1 VEHAAGVGTG
11 AGVDGVSGKGK
22 LRLLAGVLACG
33 LFGLL
38 YFVIKNMLET
48 SELPDGIYHLVN
60 TNIQPLPSVV
70 YDPEG
75 QVWWFDVND
84 GNQPDSVEF
93 DADQVQV
100 EITNGPREVVVTNQ
114 GNNVVVYLHKGD
126 EITLSHGGVAS
137 AVVGAGTSKPS
148 RTT

>member
-1 VEHAAGVGTG
+1 MSRTA
-11 AGVDGVSGKGK
+11 K
-22 LRLLAGVLACG
+22 LRLLTGVLACG
-33 LFGLL
+33 IFCLL
-38 YFVIKNMLET
+38 YFEIKNMLET
-48 SELPDGIYHLVN
+48 SELPDGIYPLVN
-60 TNIQPLPSVV
+60 INVQPLPSVV

-84 GNQPDSVEF
+84 GNQPDSVEY

-114 GNNVVVYLHKGD
+114 GNNVRVYLHKGD
-126 EITLSHGGVAS
+126 EITLGHGGVAS